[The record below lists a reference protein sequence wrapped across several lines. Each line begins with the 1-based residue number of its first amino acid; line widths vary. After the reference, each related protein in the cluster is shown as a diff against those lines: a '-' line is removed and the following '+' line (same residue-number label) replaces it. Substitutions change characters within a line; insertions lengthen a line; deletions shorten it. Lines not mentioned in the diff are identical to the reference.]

1 MDDLGI
7 YYKIDLTTDF
17 TEKLFNEMYSWLSF
31 TQNKLNDVVLTPSY
45 VRNLLGK
52 LARLNK
58 DSYVWDFATWSYVI
72 IVLRVN
78 NIIKSKV
85 LLALQN
91 FEAYCD

>member
-7 YYKIDLTTDF
+7 YYKIGLTTDF

-45 VRNLLGK
+45 AGNLLGK

-58 DSYVWDFATWSYVI
+58 DSYVWVFATWSYVI
-72 IVLRVN
+72 IVLLAN
-78 NIIKSKV
+78 NTIKSRV
-85 LLALQN
+85 SVPLQN
-91 FEAYCD
+91 FESYCA